1 MQDDEQLIPDATA
14 LAHSERLESLMR
26 DEISRSGAMPF
37 DRYMELVLYAPG
49 LGYYTAGSQ
58 KFGEAGDFVTAP
70 EISSL
75 FSQCL
80 ANQCAQVLTES
91 GGSILEFGAGSGI
104 MAAHIL
110 KQLEAL
116 NCLPEQYFI
125 LDLSPDLKSRQLQT
139 IHQLVPHLTERVS
152 WLEQMPENFTGVMLG
167 NEVLDAMP
175 VSLFKIQD
183 NQVLEQFVENLD
195 GEFKPVWL
203 NAGKQLQAAVKELV
217 RQGAEFQNG
226 YVSEINLRLHGW
238 MQSLSNSLQQGA
250 ILLIDYGYTAKE
262 YYHPERSMGTL
273 ICHYRHRAHDD
284 PYKLVG
290 LQDITANVDFSAVG
304 KAAQQAGLQLAGFSS
319 QANFLMANGL
329 DSLVAAY
336 SPEDSETFLGITQ
349 GVKVLMLPSQMGER
363 FKVIGLTKN
372 YDSPLDGFAL
382 RDMRDRL

>member
-1 MQDDEQLIPDATA
+1 MHDDEQLIPGAAA
-14 LAHSERLESLMR
+14 LAHSKRLESLIVS
-26 DEISRSGAMPF
+26 DISQAGAMPF

-80 ANQCAQVLTES
+80 ANQCAQVLTET

-110 KQLEAL
+110 KQLEVL

-125 LDLSPDLKSRQLQT
+125 LDLSPDLKSRQQQT
-139 IHQLVPHLTERVS
+139 INQLVPHLAERVS
-152 WLEQMPENFTGVMLG
+152 WPGQMPKNFTGVMLG

-183 NQVLEQFVENLD
+183 NQVLEQFVENPG
-195 GEFKPVWL
+195 GELKPVWL

-217 RQGAEFQNG
+217 TQGAEFQNG

-238 MQSLSNSLQQGA
+238 LQSLSASLQQGA
-250 ILLIDYGYTAKE
+250 VLLIDYGYTGKE
-262 YYHPERSMGTL
+262 YYLPERSMGTL

-290 LQDITANVDFSAVG
+290 LQDITANVDFSAVSR
-304 KAAQQAGLQLAGFSS
+304 AAQQVGLQLAGYTS
-319 QANFLMANGL
+319 QANFLMANDL
-329 DSLVAAY
+329 EALMAVY
-336 SPEDSETFLGITQ
+336 SPEDSETFLRVAQ
-349 GVKVLMLPSQMGER
+349 GVKALVLPSQMGER

-372 YDSPLDGFAL
+372 YDSPLQGFAL